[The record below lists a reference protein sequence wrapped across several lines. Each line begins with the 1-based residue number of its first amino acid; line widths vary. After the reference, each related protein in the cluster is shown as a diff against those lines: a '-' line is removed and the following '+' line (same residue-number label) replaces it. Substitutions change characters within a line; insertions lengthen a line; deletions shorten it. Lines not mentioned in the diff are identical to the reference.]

1 MDLRTVKT
9 FQTIARLGS
18 FQQAAEEL
26 KYVQSTVTMQIQK
39 LESDLGIKL
48 IERGKKIHL
57 TEAGRLFYEKADVLL
72 RHLDY
77 VRDTMH
83 EWLHGEAG
91 KVRIGAIEPMAIYR
105 LPNILAP
112 FSKRYPKVQ
121 ISIQVNNT
129 QTLTK
134 MIKEGEIDIAIC
146 NTPIL
151 DHTALFEPLLLEE
164 VSLLLPENHRLAHKD
179 RVYLSDFKEEQLLL
193 SAFVCNYRIS
203 LEKSLLEA
211 GVNPNIG
218 LEINSMAA
226 LKEYVQAGLGIA
238 VVPDIMVAS
247 PPSGTVARKIADLN
261 VGVMT
266 GILRKANAT
275 ITSGTSIDRLITS
288 IKESFALK

>member
-77 VRDTMH
+77 VKDTMH

-151 DHTALFEPLLLEE
+151 DHTTLFEPLLLEE
-164 VSLLLPENHRLAHKD
+164 VSLLLPENHRLVHKD
-179 RVYLSDFKEEQLLL
+179 KVYLSDFKEEQLLL

-218 LEINSMAA
+218 LEVNSMSA

-247 PPSGTVARKIADLN
+247 PPSGTIARKIADLN

-275 ITSGTSIDRLITS
+275 ITSGTATDRLITS

>member
-1 MDLRTVKT
+1 MNGCT
-9 FQTIARLGS
+9 
-18 FQQAAEEL
+18 
-26 KYVQSTVTMQIQK
+26 
-39 LESDLGIKL
+39 
-48 IERGKKIHL
+48 
-57 TEAGRLFYEKADVLL
+57 
-72 RHLDY
+72 
-77 VRDTMH
+77 
-83 EWLHGEAG
+83 
-91 KVRIGAIEPMAIYR
+91 VRIGAIEPMAIYR

-112 FSKRYPKVQ
+112 FNKRYPKVQ

-151 DHTALFEPLLLEE
+151 DHTTLFEPLLLEK
-164 VSLLLPENHRLAHKD
+164 VSLLLPENHRLVHKD
-179 RVYLSDFKEEQLLL
+179 KVYLSDFKEEQLLL

-218 LEINSMAA
+218 LEINSMSA

-247 PPSGTVARKIADLN
+247 PPSGTIARKIADFN

-266 GILRKANAT
+266 GILRKTTAT

-288 IKESFALK
+288 IKEPFDLK

>member
-77 VRDTMH
+77 VKDTMH

-151 DHTALFEPLLLEE
+151 DHTTLFEPLLLEE
-164 VSLLLPENHRLAHKD
+164 VSLLLPENHRLVHKD
-179 RVYLSDFKEEQLLL
+179 KVYLSDFKEEQLLL

-247 PPSGTVARKIADLN
+247 PPSGTIARKIADLN

-266 GILRKANAT
+266 GILRKTNAT

-288 IKESFALK
+288 IKESFALN